1 MLALPR
7 HTHTHSQAV
16 ASQLLTGGEV
26 RPCTCAAPFASVAS
40 HAAKHDANVPQRN
53 AEQVDDRA

>member
-1 MLALPR
+1 
-7 HTHTHSQAV
+7 V